1 MYRVRDTVYNQF
13 NLNLFIRNFQMNK
26 TQLRLSDEIISHVA
40 KLLQL
45 AILSGTDVVDHMRL
59 IRVSADTDEDSLL
72 VLSDDYREISDSRVQ
87 EMLDK
92 VTELQEEDKELN

>member
-1 MYRVRDTVYNQF
+1 
-13 NLNLFIRNFQMNK
+13 MNK

>member
-1 MYRVRDTVYNQF
+1 
-13 NLNLFIRNFQMNK
+13 MNK

-40 KLLQL
+40 KLLHL

-59 IRVSADTDEDSLL
+59 IRVSAVTDEDSLL